1 MSRDALRERRE
12 ARPAARGSLFAGL
25 SVGVL
30 LALAAGSGTAGAA
43 DSLVLGPDDESCALR
58 GAVEVLAD
66 PDGRFEPSQAL
77 AQSGWAAPSAE
88 PQELAPGV
96 YWARLRLESRVT
108 VPTPFVLVPDGHWH
122 RVEAFD
128 DPLSPPRE
136 VTGAA
141 LPLGRRALQ
150 SVRPLIPVLA
160 EPHVHRSLLLRFVA
174 LPGHHF
180 RPDRFLA
187 GCEGMAAHFRRESRE
202 RHLHGLYGGLMLAVV
217 FYNFFLWLS
226 VRDRVYLRYVLYA
239 GSFAS
244 IWLATA
250 GVGLDL
256 LWPDWPGWDEVSIFV
271 FSVMALVCGNR
282 FVQEYLQLG
291 VRQRRL
297 SRLLDFTSV
306 AAIGLGLAA
315 LAGQWDLAM
324 DPLALLAFAVVLLQF
339 VAGGRALRSGFAPA
353 RIYLVACGALVLG
366 VMAYVLAYL
375 GWLHTSFATRYGAQI
390 GSALEMVLLAFA
402 LGSRIRTLELEQREG
417 EDRYRARLER
427 EVEER
432 TASRAAEKS
441 RADAARQEAEQ
452 VNRELVEANRRL
464 ERITLVD
471 GLTGVANR
479 RHFNHVFEAEWRRA
493 QRLHAPVGVVLFD
506 VDHFKAFNDR
516 YGHAAGDDCLRR
528 VAATLAELARRTSDV
543 VARYGGEEF
552 VVILPATDL
561 PSAQALAEQARAAI
575 EELAIEHADATNWGR
590 LTLSAGVAC
599 QVPEVGSSSAALLAA
614 ADAALYAAKRAGR
627 NRVEVAATPAT
638 T

>member
-1 MSRDALRERRE
+1 MSRVAVREREVEWRG
-12 ARPAARGSLFAGL
+12 ARRQVTGYLTAASLLAFAAGGAAR
-25 SVGVL
+25 
-30 LALAAGSGTAGAA
+30 AA
-43 DSLVLGPDDESCALR
+43 DSLVLGPDDETCALR
-58 GAVEVLAD
+58 GAIEVLAD
-66 PDGRFEPSQAL
+66 PDGQFEPSQAL
-77 AQSGWAAPSAE
+77 AQSGWAAPPAE
-88 PQELAPGV
+88 SQELAPGV
-96 YWARLRLESRVT
+96 YWARLRLESRVS

-141 LPLGRRALQ
+141 LPVGRRALQ

-217 FYNFFLWLS
+217 LYNFFLWLS
-226 VRDRVYLRYVLYA
+226 VRDRVYLLYVLYA

-271 FSVMALVCGNR
+271 FSVMALVCGNL

-291 VRQRRL
+291 ARQRRL
-297 SRLLDFTSV
+297 SRLLDVTSM
-306 AAIGLGLAA
+306 AAVGLALVA
-315 LAGQWDLAM
+315 LSGRWDAAK
-324 DPLALLAFAVVLLQF
+324 DPLALLAFAVVLIQF
-339 VAGGRALRSGFAPA
+339 VAGGRALRAGFAPA
-353 RIYLVACGALVLG
+353 RIYLIACGTLVLG

-375 GWLHTSFATRYGAQI
+375 GLLPSSFTTRYGAQI

-402 LGSRIRTLELEQREG
+402 LGSRIRTLEHERREG
-417 EDRYRARLER
+417 DDRYRLRLEH

-432 TASRAAEKS
+432 TASLAEETA

-452 VNRELVEANRRL
+452 VNRQLVDANRRL

-479 RHFNHVFEAEWRRA
+479 RHFNHVLEAEWRRT
-493 QRLHAPVGVVLFD
+493 QRLHAPIGVVLCD
-506 VDHFKAFNDR
+506 VDHFKAFNDL

-528 VAATLAELARRTSDV
+528 VAATLADLARRSSDV

-552 VVILPATDL
+552 VVVLPATDL
-561 PSAQALAEQARAAI
+561 AAAQALAEQARAAV
-575 EELAIEHADATNWGR
+575 EGLAVEHGAAAGWGR
-590 LTLSAGVAC
+590 VTLSVGVAC
-599 QVPEVGSSSAALLAA
+599 RVPEVGASSATLLAA

-627 NRVEVAATPAT
+627 NRVAVAPPPEAG
-638 T
+638 